1 MPCSNEENWLVLIVN
16 TVYNLCNLWV
26 TDTSYCNQRLRT
38 NTRNHSMFWSPLFFD
53 FTKDILTFSQFAL
66 EIKLHKIIIH
76 ATKVSVDLEKA
87 ITPMCQVLTAKE
99 WKENWKIALQK
110 PFQCFC
116 KK

>member
-1 MPCSNEENWLVLIVN
+1 
-16 TVYNLCNLWV
+16 
-26 TDTSYCNQRLRT
+26 
-38 NTRNHSMFWSPLFFD
+38 MFWSPLFFD

-99 WKENWKIALQK
+99 
-110 PFQCFC
+110 
-116 KK
+116 